1 MLPSWPAVCGA
12 GCLALLGCQSTPV
25 AQPGM
30 PLELR
35 VEVHNVSVGQ
45 GSVRCALYQ
54 DRATFLTR
62 EGITQGKSEPAA
74 SSTVT
79 FIFQVPAD
87 QPLVVSVFQDMN
99 SNEKLDRGAL
109 GIPTEP
115 WGFSGKAPAL
125 GPPNWAACN
134 IVPNAKNNV
143 VQITLRGGSPAPERE
158 DHGEH

>member
-1 MLPSWPAVCGA
+1 MSCV
-12 GCLALLGCQSTPV
+12 GCLVLLGCQSTPV

-35 VEVHNVSVGQ
+35 VEVRNVAVGQ

-62 EGITQGKSEPAA
+62 EGITQGRSEPAA
-74 SSTVT
+74 STTVSFT
-79 FIFQVPAD
+79 FQVPAD
-87 QPLVVSVFQDMN
+87 QPLVVSVFQDVN

-115 WGFSGKAPAL
+115 WGFSGKAPET
-125 GPPNWAACN
+125 GPPSWGACSF
-134 IVPNAKNNV
+134 VPTRRDHV
-143 VQITLRGGSPAPERE
+143 IEITLRGGA
-158 DHGEH
+158 